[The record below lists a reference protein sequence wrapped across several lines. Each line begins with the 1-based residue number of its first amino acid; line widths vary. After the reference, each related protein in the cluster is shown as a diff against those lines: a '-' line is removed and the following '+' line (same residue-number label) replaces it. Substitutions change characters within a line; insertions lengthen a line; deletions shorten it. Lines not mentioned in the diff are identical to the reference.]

1 VGGRVRASSALSPGL
16 GWGLALVEV
25 ALAAVPVPL
34 ALALHLREPSAVVAT
49 GVLLLGAALAVWR
62 GWGPERPP
70 PRGHPHRPVD
80 FFVGAVA
87 AVVAVCAATVVLGAA
102 VEPLGREASLGVT
115 ALVII
120 AVVAAAPVL
129 FGGPRP

>member
-1 VGGRVRASSALSPGL
+1 MGGRVRASSGLSPGL

-34 ALALHLREPSAVVAT
+34 AVALHLREPSAVVAA
-49 GVLLLGAALAVWR
+49 GALLLGAALAVWR

-70 PRGHPHRPVD
+70 PPGRPRRPVD
-80 FFVGAVA
+80 FFVGAGA

-102 VEPLGREASLGVT
+102 VEPLGRQASLGVT

-120 AVVAAAPVL
+120 GVVAAAPVL